1 MADHDQN
8 GGGEPWER
16 RALFAFGALFLVA
29 LIAVVY
35 FVPNPSRQEW
45 YVLLCTLGLAAGAI
59 AALLPGS
66 IDWSVKPGLRVTGAL
81 AVAALVVWL
90 GKSFAPGDSAETEP
104 RRVTA
109 SMAFEKCATSPDN
122 IQRTDVYVAVDGK
135 LVLADIRN
143 PDAPLPAATSAPASS
158 VKCSAPQRGQGGIII
173 DCGPIPI
180 GANLTVFVRGIQSQN
195 QGERW
200 WKTYDLRVPAM
211 YADMDDGS
219 KDDFAYLLQQR

>member
-1 MADHDQN
+1 MAEGNPGSAGRSSHLARYSSSLSS
-8 GGGEPWER
+8 PSSI
-16 RALFAFGALFLVA
+16 LC
-29 LIAVVY
+29 
-35 FVPNPSRQEW
+35 PTPSRQEW

-143 PDAPLPAATSAPASS
+143 PDAPLPAATAAPASS
-158 VKCSAPQRGQGGIII
+158 VKCSSPQQAAT
-173 DCGPIPI
+173 C
-180 GANLTVFVRGIQSQN
+180 
-195 QGERW
+195 
-200 WKTYDLRVPAM
+200 LRKASTTPA
-211 YADMDDGS
+211 
-219 KDDFAYLLQQR
+219 